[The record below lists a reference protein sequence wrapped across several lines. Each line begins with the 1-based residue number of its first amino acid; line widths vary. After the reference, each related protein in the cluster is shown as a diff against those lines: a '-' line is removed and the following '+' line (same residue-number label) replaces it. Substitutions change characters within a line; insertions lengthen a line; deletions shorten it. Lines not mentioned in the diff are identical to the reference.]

1 MSKPFTNTEI
11 LAAWKHVVPD
21 TLRFDT
27 EGHHAKKQT
36 VEIRTRDT
44 QGAYDGQTRRIAT
57 SDLFQTFWT
66 TDTKVALDAAKR
78 SAKRLLT
85 TSKAEGAGERLSG
98 LDSVWKAR
106 DELCLLDH
114 PRIRE
119 ARAKLAEEAKANE
132 ERKAKQVA

>member
-11 LAAWKHVVPD
+11 LAAWKHVVSD

-27 EGHHAKKQT
+27 EGLHAKKQT
-36 VEIRTRDT
+36 VEIRTRNVHGDF
-44 QGAYDGQTRRIAT
+44 DGQTRRIAT
-57 SDLFQTFWT
+57 SDLFQSFWT
-66 TDTKVALDAAKR
+66 AETKVALDAAKR
-78 SAKRLLT
+78 SNKRLLAT
-85 TSKAEGAGERLSG
+85 DKAAAAGDRLAT